1 MRHARWPFHQ
11 TDRTS
16 LPEAL
21 SQTLRD
27 SALTAPSN
35 CGACSMEPY
44 CEPLTEITMASIPS
58 LSRRT
63 GGSSPTGRAQEATT
77 AWSASGVFR
86 MECSSDTSTKIQIM
100 FYSFINNV
108 AYSPNGSLF
117 AYARGDF
124 RVVVARNPLSA
135 TPSLACINQLRSLIA
150 QRLGLMR

>member
-1 MRHARWPFHQ
+1 MAAPMRHARWPFRQ

-35 CGACSMEPY
+35 CGACSMELY

-63 GGSSPTGRAQEATT
+63 GGSSPTGRAQE
-77 AWSASGVFR
+77 SYNGVIRFWR
-86 MECSSDTSTKIQIM
+86 LSDGMLVRYFNQDP
-100 FYSFINNV
+100 NNV
-108 AYSPNGSLF
+108 LLVY
-117 AYARGDF
+117 
-124 RVVVARNPLSA
+124 
-135 TPSLACINQLRSLIA
+135 Q
-150 QRLGLMR
+150 

>member
-1 MRHARWPFHQ
+1 MRHARWPFRQ

-35 CGACSMEPY
+35 CGACSMELY

-77 AWSASGVFR
+77 AWSASGGFR

-100 FYSFINNV
+100 FIRLSTMLPTRQTEACSRTSVEISEWWLRATLFPPLLP
-108 AYSPNGSLF
+108 SPASTSC
-117 AYARGDF
+117 DH
-124 RVVVARNPLSA
+124 
-135 TPSLACINQLRSLIA
+135 
-150 QRLGLMR
+150 